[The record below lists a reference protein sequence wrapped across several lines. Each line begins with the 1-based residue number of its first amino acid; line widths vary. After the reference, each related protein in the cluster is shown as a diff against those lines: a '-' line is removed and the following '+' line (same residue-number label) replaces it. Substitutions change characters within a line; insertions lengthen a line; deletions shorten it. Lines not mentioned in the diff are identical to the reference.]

1 MYTIRFNMDDST
13 IIEIENFSISK
24 QFSADSEKPSE
35 TSMMVTFLCAE
46 DAIENYL
53 NQVGDAVTKVEVFLQ
68 EDNSLIYSS
77 AYWTCKRNIFIS
89 FNAAKDSMVAE
100 LFLIH

>member
-13 IIEIENFSISK
+13 IIELENFSISK
-24 QFSADSEKPSE
+24 QFSDDPEKPSE

-53 NQVGDAVTKVEVFLQ
+53 NQVGDAITKVEIFLK
-68 EDNSLIYSS
+68 EDNSLIYNST
-77 AYWTCKRNIFIS
+77 YWTCKRNIFIS
-89 FNAAKDSMVAE
+89 FNAAKNSMVAE